1 MLIKQQNTINK
12 LQYVSKSETDLN
24 LRISNRDKDVLK
36 LKQFQ
41 QIDILHKEI
50 TVSTQTK
57 SLLSLNNSKKQS

>member
-57 SLLSLNNSKKQS
+57 SLLSLNNSKKQT